1 MTRQEAFNYVVKG
14 LLSQAHPSAERRHGN
29 IGCLYRG
36 GEEIRCS
43 VGWMIPDSLYSPNM
57 EDLASNELL
66 ENYPALQES
75 PMISQFTPQ
84 ELELLQQYHDAAA
97 REFCWEGNLAS
108 DWQRFIREALANFA
122 NDANLIM
129 EV

>member
-1 MTRQEAFNYVVKG
+1 MRQSVFNHVVKG
-14 LLSQAHPSAERRHGN
+14 LLSQAHPSAEMRHGRL
-29 IGCLYRG
+29 GCLYRG
-36 GEEIRCS
+36 GAEIRCA
-43 VGWMIPDSLYSPNM
+43 VGWMIPDSLYSRGM
-57 EDLASNELL
+57 EDLGSNELL
-66 ENYPALQES
+66 ENYPALRES

-84 ELELLQQYHDAAA
+84 ELELLQQYHDDAAHKFS
-97 REFCWEGNLAS
+97 REGNLAS

>member
-1 MTRQEAFNYVVKG
+1 MRQSVFNHVVKG
-14 LLSQAHPSAERRHGN
+14 LISQAHPSAERRHGA

-36 GEEIRCS
+36 GAEIRCA
-43 VGWMIPDSLYSPNM
+43 VGWMIPDCLYSRGM
-57 EDLASNELL
+57 EDLGSNELL
-66 ENYPALQES
+66 EYYPALRES

-84 ELELLQQYHDAAA
+84 ELELLQLYHDDAAHK
-97 REFCWEGNLAS
+97 FCREGNLAS

-122 NDANLIM
+122 NAANLIM

>member
-1 MTRQEAFNYVVKG
+1 MRQEAFNYVVKG
-14 LLSQAHPSAERRHGN
+14 LLSQAHPSAERRHGA

-36 GEEIRCS
+36 GEEIRCA
-43 VGWMIPDSLYSPNM
+43 VGWLIPDSLYSRSM
-57 EDLASNELL
+57 EDLGIDELL
-66 ENYPALQES
+66 FNFPSLAGAFKLS
-75 PMISQFTPQ
+75 LFTRE
-84 ELELLQQYHDAAA
+84 ELMLLQQYHDDAAHKFY
-97 REFCWEGNLAS
+97 REGNRAS